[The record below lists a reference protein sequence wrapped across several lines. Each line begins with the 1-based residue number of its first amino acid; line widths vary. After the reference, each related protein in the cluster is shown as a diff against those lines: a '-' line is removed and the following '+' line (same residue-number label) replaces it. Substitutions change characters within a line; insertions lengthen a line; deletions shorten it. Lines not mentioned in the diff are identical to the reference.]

1 MARQMAK
8 RKTRPKGIA
17 DFSGLVTAWRY
28 VTGEPGDGMKVKQT
42 MECRFGKMQSGKFYA
57 KAVGD
62 DFKVR
67 VSGWKKDIVGRMF
80 DSALRSA
87 GWRLIDGT

>member
-8 RKTRPKGIA
+8 RKRRLKGIA

-28 VTGEPGDGMKVKQT
+28 VSGDPGTGMKVKQT
-42 MECRFGKMQSGKFYA
+42 MECRFGKTKSGKFYA
-57 KAVGD
+57 RAVGD

-67 VSGWKKDIVGRMF
+67 VYGWKKDTVGRMF
-80 DSALRSA
+80 DSALQSA
-87 GWRLIDGT
+87 GWRLTGGT